1 MSTHHPFPMSGQH
14 NEEVLQ
20 ELGRVRDESVGTRHV
35 AIKTENMVK
44 SLTVELKQIS
54 QRQTTLERRS
64 LLNSAVAYVIFV
76 LLIFT
81 GLYLNFNAKEAAFQ
95 SKLEERNS
103 AIANLQN
110 NVDQLKRDLGKWK
123 QIERE
128 LLEFEQLVRE
138 DNKEEA
144 VNRFTQLRTLSFA
157 GLLEELIT
165 KFKGEVANEK
175 YEQGKVS
182 YNQRSYDPADKL
194 FQTSLSYD
202 ESPPYLGELLYYQGM
217 CALRLEDFDRATD
230 LLTKAQ
236 TFKHDRKI
244 KADIDFHL
252 ARAADMRGDKAIA
265 RRLYYRFYVRYS
277 HSMKRQSARAKR
289 RYEQLDKKR

>member
-44 SLTVELKQIS
+44 SLTVEIKQIS

-64 LLNSAVAYVIFV
+64 LFNSAVAYVIFV

-81 GLYLNFNAKEAAFQ
+81 GLYLNFNAKEAAFN

-103 AIANLQN
+103 TIANLQN
-110 NVDQLKRDLGKWK
+110 TVNQLKSDLGEWK

-175 YEQGKVS
+175 YEQGKAS
-182 YNQRSYDPADKL
+182 YGQKSFTQADKL

-217 CALRLEDFDRATD
+217 CALRLEDFARATE

-236 TFKHDRKI
+236 SFKHDRKI
-244 KADIDFHL
+244 KANIDFHL
-252 ARAADMRGDKAIA
+252 ARAADMRGDKSIA
-265 RRLYYRFYVRYS
+265 RRLYYRYYLRYS
-277 HSMKRQSARAKR
+277 QSEKRRAARAKR
-289 RYEQLDKKR
+289 RYEQLDKQR